1 MTAHGVTCPNRR
13 HQTRVALQPE
23 TRLINGKCMSTQEKL
38 LEAIKNQP
46 EPVLNELWHYLNF
59 LTRRREEETWADLLP
74 TREVEQEVLDVLDG
88 HEPTAR

>member
-1 MTAHGVTCPNRR
+1 LGSKFD
-13 HQTRVALQPE
+13 VALQPE